1 MLGRRRLQASGTR
14 ARIQID
20 HAVLIVVDRLQLQ
33 LRVLRMLVRMMVV
46 VYVVGVV
53 HAHDIQILGGGRR
66 HRRRIVDPGD
76 VLVLLGVRVQERLAL
91 VLGVVV
97 GRHIVVRLA
106 GLLLLV
112 ARGRESLPRE
122 RVDEERRVLLQLR
135 RLLPL
140 QRALLRDHA

>member
-1 MLGRRRLQASGTR
+1 MLGRRRLQTSGTR

-33 LRVLRMLVRMMVV
+33 LRVRMLVRMMVV

-112 ARGRESLPRE
+112 ARGREPLPRE